1 MIREELLHPVLSH
14 FPIAMFSLALVTKLL
29 ELLLRKAKREFQLK
43 LNFVSKFLIYLAP
56 LFFLVSMYLGD
67 SSFEIIKSE
76 FCDLALVSKH
86 EDLAY
91 FALYFFLGT
100 LIFESLSEF
109 LKKFELLLQVGA
121 FITLLFG
128 NYYLFKT
135 AHLGGELVYEK
146 GAAVKVAPKC
156 N

>member
-14 FPIAMFSLALVTKLL
+14 FPIAMFSLALGTKLL
-29 ELLLRKAKREFQLK
+29 ELLLFKAKREFQKK

-56 LFFLVSMYLGD
+56 LFFLIAMFLGD
-67 SSFEIIKSE
+67 SSLDIIKNE
-76 FCDLALVSKH
+76 FCDLSLVSKH
-86 EDLAY
+86 EDLSY
-91 FALYFFLGT
+91 WALYFFLGT

-109 LKKFELLLQVGA
+109 LKKFEIFLQIGA

-128 NYYLFKT
+128 NYFLFKT